1 MNNQRNDP
9 HKQYLRILTENFG
22 IIKRLQDQLANCKK
36 ESLNQYDI
44 TRNTTA
50 ELLLE
55 IRQLK
60 EDYKTIYKEYDID
73 SKRASELVDELVAEH
88 DRANILED
96 RVLELETALMEEKLL
111 LQNILK
117 KHNIKID
124 NE

>member
-55 IRQLK
+55 IHQLK

-96 RVLELETALMEEKLL
+96 RVLELETALLEEKMLL
-111 LQNILK
+111 RNIVE